1 MLTFYTVFNSTGEK
15 TITALVKPKRKSSE
29 TSSARIMVVNPLP
42 TLTLEKTSFTLG
54 VMSTLALKPDPVGKF

>member
-1 MLTFYTVFNSTGEK
+1 MLTFYTVFDETGEK

-42 TLTLEKTSFTLG
+42 TLSLEKTSFTLG
-54 VMSTLALKPDPVGKF
+54 IMSTLALKPDPTGKF